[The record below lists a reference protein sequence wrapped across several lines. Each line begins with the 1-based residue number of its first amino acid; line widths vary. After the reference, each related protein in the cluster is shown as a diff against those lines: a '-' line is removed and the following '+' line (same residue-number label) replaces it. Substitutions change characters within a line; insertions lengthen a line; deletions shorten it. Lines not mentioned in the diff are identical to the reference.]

1 MKTLIFSLF
10 KCIIEG
16 QRCKKKKTTGYRG
29 MTDELREQR
38 DYIIFEQE
46 LSSGLVKIKGK
57 NIIVINIDLSQN
69 EKLEDIARLLNKI

>member
-16 QRCKKKKTTGYRG
+16 QRCKKKTTGYRG

>member
-1 MKTLIFSLF
+1 
-10 KCIIEG
+10 
-16 QRCKKKKTTGYRG
+16 

>member
-1 MKTLIFSLF
+1 M
-10 KCIIEG
+10 
-16 QRCKKKKTTGYRG
+16 QKKKTTGYRG